1 MGLGSAISPYAS
13 VLVHLQVPHH
23 PNIVHQKPLY
33 KLHTMPS
40 ITPADPT
47 ITTHARFLPAP
58 DPSLPG
64 LAVHITALT
73 GSYMIWAGTSSHPP
87 QSSTQPRSVAASVLQ
102 AGPGGALMEPDQD
115 LDEGQGDGD
124 GSVRDEEARRKA
136 DERAAVERAMAG
148 GLVARDWACAMPPA
162 GARAESAATSLF
174 RSSSSDVAFGMAQR
188 FARRTQKQIFLSIDV
203 PPAFMSAGSSSTSL
217 LLRLERGI
225 IDLLKEVE
233 ASS

>member
-1 MGLGSAISPYAS
+1 
-13 VLVHLQVPHH
+13 
-23 PNIVHQKPLY
+23 
-33 KLHTMPS
+33 MPS

-47 ITTHARFLPAP
+47 ITTHTRFLPAP

-73 GSYMIWAGTSSHPP
+73 GSYMIWAGTSSHTP
-87 QSSTQPRSVAASVLQ
+87 QNSTQPRSATASMLQ

-115 LDEGQGDGD
+115 LDGDD
-124 GSVRDEEARRKA
+124 GGADADAEARKKA
-136 DERAAVERAMAG
+136 DERAAVERAMSG

-203 PPAFMSAGSSSTSL
+203 PPAFMSAGSNSSSL

-225 IDLLKEVE
+225 IDLLKEIE